1 MYVVE
6 SSRSFLGS
14 HDGKSGLAVAS
25 GATVVIFVKE
35 GQSFSALEVKSERNV
50 HSQSLKSYEKRFSP
64 QIAYRGSM
72 LPYKEQNVPLENG
85 GSCKLVNI
93 PLCAI
98 SFALNET

>member
-14 HDGKSGLAVAS
+14 HDGKSGLAVAP

-35 GQSFSALEVKSERNV
+35 GQSLSALEVKSERNV